1 MLFRSVDALLDPLT
15 DFPFVTP
22 AHRAALVAGLLTPLS
37 WFAFPGPAPLF
48 LIDKNVRGAG
58 AGLLADVVALILSGR
73 RFPVMTY
80 TSDREELRK
89 RITTAAV
96 EGERLILLDN
106 LAGAVGND
114 TLDAALTTD
123 RWKDRLLGG
132 NRLYDGPLHVCWF
145 ATGNNVQL
153 QADTSRRVCHVRM
166 ESADERPELRA
177 GFKYRDLRAHVRAN
191 RGRLLSS
198 ALTILRGWAVAGK
211 PTHGLKAWGS
221 FEGWSG
227 VVREA
232 VVFAGLP
239 DPGETRLA
247 LQTAADRDAGA
258 MGVIIDG
265 LERMDTDRRGKTTVE
280 VIAAMKAT
288 DEHSAEWLAEMRSAV
303 EELCG
308 KLDGRALGFKFRH
321 FKRRNFAGKMLDVAG
336 TDRQHGNRWTV
347 LSAAKMHSAASPVSP
362 TAPEARAGDAGD
374 VGDGPAPEKSAAT
387 PPAGKVR
394 RRANPNRGVGGKGG
408 GR

>member
-1 MLFRSVDALLDPLT
+1 
-15 DFPFVTP
+15 
-22 AHRAALVAGLLTPLS
+22 
-37 WFAFPGPAPLF
+37 
-48 LIDKNVRGAG
+48 
-58 AGLLADVVALILSGR
+58 
-73 RFPVMTY
+73 MTY

-114 TLDAALTTD
+114 ILDAALTGD

-132 NRLYDGPLHVCWF
+132 NRMFDGPLHVTWF
-145 ATGNNVQL
+145 GTGNNVQL

-191 RGRLLSS
+191 RGRLLSA
-198 ALTILRGWAVAGK
+198 ALTILRGWTVAGK

-221 FEGWSG
+221 YEPWSD

-232 VVFAGLP
+232 VVFADLP

-258 MGVIIDG
+258 MAVVLDG
-265 LERMDTDRRGKTTVE
+265 LEKMDTDRRGKTTVE
-280 VIAAMKAT
+280 VIAALKGT

-347 LSAAKMHSAASPVSP
+347 LSASKMRPAAPP
-362 TAPEARAGDAGD
+362 PPAGPIAGD
-374 VGDGPAPEKSAAT
+374 VGDAGDDPALEKFAAT
-387 PPAGKVR
+387 PLAGKVR
-394 RRANPNRGVGGKGG
+394 RRANPNRGVGGNGG